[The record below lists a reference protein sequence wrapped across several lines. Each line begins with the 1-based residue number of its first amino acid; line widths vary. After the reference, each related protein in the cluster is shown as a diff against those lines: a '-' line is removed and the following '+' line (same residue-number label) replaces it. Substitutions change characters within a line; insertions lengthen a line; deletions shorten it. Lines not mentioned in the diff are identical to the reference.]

1 MIKRFFTII
10 MILALLCS
18 CHKDDD
24 AISINNSE
32 DIENYCIENGWS
44 EVNINVNRE
53 MNNTMQSGGH
63 AACIWDETQNC
74 FISYRG
80 NLTFENCNYSC
91 QDLKLYSNFSDLVNA
106 ATPPMNGFI
115 DAFTVEDEKFVI
127 QHNFFADVNDYN
139 SRFDGYVKIY
149 MKKIN
154 SQVIKVYYK
163 GCSW

>member
-1 MIKRFFTII
+1 M
-10 MILALLCS
+10 
-18 CHKDDD
+18 
-24 AISINNSE
+24 
-32 DIENYCIENGWS
+32 
-44 EVNINVNRE
+44 
-53 MNNTMQSGGH
+53 
-63 AACIWDETQNC
+63 
-74 FISYRG
+74 
-80 NLTFENCNYSC
+80 
-91 QDLKLYSNFSDLVNA
+91 NA